1 MQVTLTDH
9 QAAQMRDMP
18 SDRDAWL
25 WCGKLANDPTAVEI
39 EEALEI
45 WFADWSRHSQKT
57 LAERMRAVIRY
68 IRRM

>member
-9 QAAQMRDMP
+9 QAAQMRDTP
-18 SDRDAWL
+18 SARDASL
-25 WCGKLANDPTAVEI
+25 WCGKLANDPTEAEI
-39 EEALEI
+39 DEALDI
-45 WFADWSRHSQKT
+45 WFDDWSRHSQKT